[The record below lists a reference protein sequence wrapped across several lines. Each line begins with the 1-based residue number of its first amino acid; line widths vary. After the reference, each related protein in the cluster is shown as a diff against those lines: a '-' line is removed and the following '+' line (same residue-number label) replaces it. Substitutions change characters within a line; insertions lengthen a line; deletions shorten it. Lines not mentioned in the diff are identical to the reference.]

1 MKYQLAITQ
10 NTGRR
15 FCFWIVNEHPRYAK
29 RRAPLFFPPFFFS
42 FTYAITT
49 DPEKYMFRCCDGAEF
64 LSQFHVLEVN
74 NIGLV
79 RRKSLRAMLEQ
90 TGPLNYFLLRFF
102 YLFLQLSSHFSNR
115 AHFQNHEVENIST
128 GISSVKMK
136 SE

>member
-1 MKYQLAITQ
+1 MKFQLAITQ

-79 RRKSLRAMLEQ
+79 RRKSLSDVGTDGSLKLFFV
-90 TGPLNYFLLRFF
+90 TIFF
-102 YLFLQLSSHFSNR
+102 YLFPQLSSHFSNR

-128 GISSVKMK
+128 GISSVKK
-136 SE
+136 RSE